1 MYGVDGKKILGVDIH
16 LPPRDLSELRDEYM
30 LNKNVQSA
38 REEYMADKA
47 RQELE
52 GPLLPSVEESVQ
64 KLKGFFITE
73 ETPRD
78 SQPEG
83 PKDEFEHLRKHT
95 SDQYENQR
103 IRFQEE
109 AKLYAPP
116 EEIPVKHTSDVYME
130 PEPI

>member
-78 SQPEG
+78 S
-83 PKDEFEHLRKHT
+83 
-95 SDQYENQR
+95 
-103 IRFQEE
+103 
-109 AKLYAPP
+109 
-116 EEIPVKHTSDVYME
+116 
-130 PEPI
+130 